1 MVRDNARD
9 TGGTIAS
16 GSHRLRRRGCGRS
29 TPPDDQHKGALRG
42 SISQGARR
50 KRMTKTALLLSLSL
64 LVLGG
69 YAGTAS
75 PAERTLSPPAYM
87 VPDNTDVNV
96 RDRRGETL
104 MPGDQSESV
113 VDRSL
118 TQRIRQAIMADESL
132 STTAKNVKI
141 MINQWPRHAT
151 GPGPQ
156 STGERE
162 YRGHSSTHRGDNQG
176 G

>member
-1 MVRDNARD
+1 M
-9 TGGTIAS
+9 I
-16 GSHRLRRRGCGRS
+16 
-29 TPPDDQHKGALRG
+29 
-42 SISQGARR
+42 
-50 KRMTKTALLLSLSL
+50 KTALLLSLSL

-75 PAERTLSPPAYM
+75 PAERTLSPPANM

-104 MPGDQSESV
+104 TPGDQSESV

-141 MINQWPRHAT
+141 MIINGFVTLRGPVHSLQGKGSIEAT
-151 GPGPQ
+151 AQHIAG
-156 STGERE
+156 T
-162 YRGHSSTHRGDNQG
+162 TKVDNQLEIIRH
-176 G
+176 